1 MPEKRH
7 GTQAGKEDGM
17 QITSSYG
24 VEIRKV
30 GSPVSLTYRVYRDAV
45 RVLALFYDT
54 VWEELSVITDKKRR
68 FNHAEHLVHGTKK
81 NRAVHDFDGRFPKM
95 PS

>member
-30 GSPVSLTYRVYRDAV
+30 GSPVSLTYRVYRERCV
-45 RVLALFYDT
+45 SSRCSMT
-54 VWEELSVITDKKRR
+54 PS
-68 FNHAEHLVHGTKK
+68 
-81 NRAVHDFDGRFPKM
+81 GRNSP
-95 PS
+95 